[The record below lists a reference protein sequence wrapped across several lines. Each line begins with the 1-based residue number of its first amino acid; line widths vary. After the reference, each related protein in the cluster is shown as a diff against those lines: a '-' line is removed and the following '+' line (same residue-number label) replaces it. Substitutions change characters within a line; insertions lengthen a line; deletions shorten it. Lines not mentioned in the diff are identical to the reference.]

1 MSESE
6 IEQRARELL
15 ETARTVRRADE
26 CPPDAQVVHMTDAL
40 RAIARALEAA
50 PKVGEWWVRAWR
62 NRFISERMNAY
73 PNDSYEVCRAKAEA
87 DANDFEESFA
97 AEMAKRAAAPT
108 PPTDQQE
115 NA

>member
-40 RAIARALEAA
+40 RAIARALSGSEWRPIESAPKDGTEVLCAWHAMATDRWIIEGCWFLNNQWRVGWDETEVQPTHWMPLPAA
-50 PKVGEWWVRAWR
+50 P
-62 NRFISERMNAY
+62 
-73 PNDSYEVCRAKAEA
+73 EVK
-87 DANDFEESFA
+87 S
-97 AEMAKRAAAPT
+97 
-108 PPTDQQE
+108 
-115 NA
+115 